1 VNIIYYTKMCKNN
14 KIKNIKSNFIDLE
27 QRYLELLRVHNQ
39 LMGQSDNICPDCMYG
54 QLLDNTSQSID
65 LLDDLKNEI
74 DNESESESE
83 SEIIADCKIM
93 DEIAN
98 SNKKNKHKII
108 ISFE

>member
-1 VNIIYYTKMCKNN
+1 MCKN
-14 KIKNIKSNFIDLE
+14 KIQNQNNFIDLE

-39 LMGQSDNICPDCMYG
+39 LMGQDNICPDCMYG

-74 DNESESESE
+74 DNDQLSSESEEE
-83 SEIIADCKIM
+83 SIADCKIM
-93 DEIAN
+93 DEITN
-98 SNKKNKHKII
+98 KNKKKKKKKII

>member
-1 VNIIYYTKMCKNN
+1 MCKQNIKNN
-14 KIKNIKSNFIDLE
+14 KISNIKSNFIDLE

-74 DNESESESE
+74 DNESEEE

-98 SNKKNKHKII
+98 SKNKKKKKII

>member
-1 VNIIYYTKMCKNN
+1 MCKNN
-14 KIKNIKSNFIDLE
+14 KQNIKNIKSNFVDLE

-39 LMGQSDNICPDCMYG
+39 LMGQDNICPDCMYG

-65 LLDDLKNEI
+65 LLDDLKSEI
-74 DNESESESE
+74 DNDQLSSDSD

-93 DEIAN
+93 DEITN
-98 SNKKNKHKII
+98 SKHKKKKKII

>member
-1 VNIIYYTKMCKNN
+1 MCKNN

-39 LMGQSDNICPDCMYG
+39 LMNQDEICPDCMYT
-54 QLLDNTSQSID
+54 QLLTNTSQSID
-65 LLDDLKNEI
+65 LLDDLKSEI

-83 SEIIADCKIM
+83 IINDCVIM
-93 DEIAN
+93 DEITN
-98 SNKKNKHKII
+98 KNKKNKHKII

>member
-1 VNIIYYTKMCKNN
+1 MCKNKNN
-14 KIKNIKSNFIDLE
+14 KIKIKNNQSNFIDLE

-74 DNESESESE
+74 DNDQLSSESE
-83 SEIIADCKIM
+83 SEIISDCKIM
-93 DEIAN
+93 DEITN
-98 SNKKNKHKII
+98 SNKKKKNKII
-108 ISFE
+108 ITFE

>member
-1 VNIIYYTKMCKNN
+1 MCKQNIKNN
-14 KIKNIKSNFIDLE
+14 KISNIKSNFVDLE

-74 DNESESESE
+74 DKESEEE

-93 DEIAN
+93 DEITN
-98 SNKKNKHKII
+98 SKNKKNKKKKIV

>member
-1 VNIIYYTKMCKNN
+1 MCKNKN
-14 KIKNIKSNFIDLE
+14 IKNIKCNFIDLE

-74 DNESESESE
+74 DNESESEE
-83 SEIIADCKIM
+83 EIISDCKIM
-93 DEIAN
+93 DTIIN
-98 SNKKNKHKII
+98 SNKKKKNKII

>member
-1 VNIIYYTKMCKNN
+1 MCKQNIKNN
-14 KIKNIKSNFIDLE
+14 KISNIKSNFVDLE

-65 LLDDLKNEI
+65 LLDDLKNKI
-74 DNESESESE
+74 DNESGSESE
-83 SEIIADCKIM
+83 EEEIISDCKIM

-98 SNKKNKHKII
+98 SKHKKKKKII
-108 ISFE
+108 ITFE

>member
-1 VNIIYYTKMCKNN
+1 MCKNNKNN
-14 KIKNIKSNFIDLE
+14 KIKNIKSNFVDLE
-27 QRYLELLRVHNQ
+27 QRYIELLRVHNQ

-65 LLDDLKNEI
+65 LLDDLKSEI
-74 DNESESESE
+74 DNDQLSSESE

>member
-1 VNIIYYTKMCKNN
+1 MCKQNIKNN
-14 KIKNIKSNFIDLE
+14 KISNIKSNFIDLE

-65 LLDDLKNEI
+65 LLDDLKSEI
-74 DNESESESE
+74 DNDQLSSDSD

-93 DEIAN
+93 DEITN
-98 SNKKNKHKII
+98 SKHKKKKKII